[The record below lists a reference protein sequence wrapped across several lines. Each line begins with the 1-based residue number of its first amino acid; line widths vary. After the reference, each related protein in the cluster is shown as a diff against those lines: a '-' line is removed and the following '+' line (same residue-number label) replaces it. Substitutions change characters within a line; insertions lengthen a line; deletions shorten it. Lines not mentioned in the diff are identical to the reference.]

1 LIASFRGFAI
11 SGFLRPPSFSPI
23 QSKSAWEKKITG
35 LGLLELSSESYRF
48 DLVCPD
54 GLTRNNLVEQPFY
67 NMLK

>member
-1 LIASFRGFAI
+1 VG
-11 SGFLRPPSFSPI
+11 
-23 QSKSAWEKKITG
+23 EKITG